1 MQSERDFEM
10 IEREKK
16 ALMLLDHP
24 NIVKLLEIIE
34 DEDKDAT
41 YLVFEYVGGGELFNY
56 IVSKGRLSESVARKF
71 TRQVS
76 GALSGATNCH
86 FWKFRRSPKLYL

>member
-1 MQSERDFEM
+1 M

-16 ALMLLDHP
+16 ALMFVDHP

-34 DEDKDAT
+34 DEEKDAT

-56 IVSKGRLSESVARKF
+56 LVSKGRLTEYVARKF

-76 GALSGATNCH
+76 
-86 FWKFRRSPKLYL
+86 PI